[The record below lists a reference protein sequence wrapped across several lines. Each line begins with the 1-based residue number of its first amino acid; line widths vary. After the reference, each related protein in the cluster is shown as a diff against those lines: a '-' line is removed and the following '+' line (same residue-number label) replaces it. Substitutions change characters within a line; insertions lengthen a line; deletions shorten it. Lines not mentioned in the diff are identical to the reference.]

1 MIGLLVDKL
10 LNRSIGWSIDLKNS
24 WSVNEKK
31 TLHKWLSIVWLVGL
45 VGWADSWLINLF
57 SRLVCQLDSWLA
69 GWLVPGRDRLELP
82 FHKKS

>member
-31 TLHKWLSIVWLVGL
+31 HIYIVVYCLVDW
-45 VGWADSWLINLF
+45 VGWLGGQLADHY
-57 SRLVCQLDSWLA
+57 VQ
-69 GWLVPGRDRLELP
+69 
-82 FHKKS
+82 